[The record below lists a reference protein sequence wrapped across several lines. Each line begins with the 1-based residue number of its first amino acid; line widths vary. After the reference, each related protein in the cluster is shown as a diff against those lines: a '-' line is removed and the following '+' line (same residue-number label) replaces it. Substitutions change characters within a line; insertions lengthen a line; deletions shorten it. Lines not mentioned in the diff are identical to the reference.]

1 MADTYLITRRE
12 SNVSSSKGSYSN
24 QVHSG
29 NTVRSSVSTPV
40 TTKDVR
46 VNDGVETGVTTTQK
60 GDVTE
65 TKTTTG
71 VGSDITSNSSGS
83 STTTSSANSTGTKAG
98 EGVTIKFSI
107 PIQQKNPVTLSA

>member
-29 NTVRSSVSTPV
+29 NTVRSSESTPV

-71 VGSDITSNSSGS
+71 VGSDITSNSSG
-83 STTTSSANSTGTKAG
+83 NKAG